1 MFDGFP
7 LCAGYLTAYSGNM
20 ALSNAERQKR
30 YRERRK
36 EQQPAVR
43 YRRAKDRRS
52 RPQRWS
58 DALNELRQLQEEYR
72 ECLENLPE
80 NLEGSVLHEKL
91 EAICELDIDELDIEL
106 PLGFGRDCKF
116 VT

>member
-1 MFDGFP
+1 
-7 LCAGYLTAYSGNM
+7 M

-36 EQQPAVR
+36 EQQPTVR

-52 RPQRWS
+52 RPQRWA
-58 DALNELRQLQEEYR
+58 DALDELRQLQEEYR
-72 ECLENLPE
+72 EWLESLPE

-91 EAICELDIDELDIEL
+91 EEVCELDIDELDVEL
-106 PLGFGRDCKF
+106 PLGFGRD
-116 VT
+116 

>member
-1 MFDGFP
+1 
-7 LCAGYLTAYSGNM
+7 M

-36 EQQPAVR
+36 EQQQPAVR

-58 DALNELRQLQEEYR
+58 DALDELRQLQEEYR
-72 ECLENLPE
+72 EWLENLPE

-106 PLGFGRDCKF
+106 PLGFGRD
-116 VT
+116 